1 MMRLDSLRESSFR
14 SAAHSFGRV
23 QRRTLSALWL
33 GLLLLSTVR
42 HARAQE
48 TVLELDPAQTQ
59 IGFMLGDVL
68 HTVHGMFKLRQAT
81 ISFNPTTGQAG
92 GLVVVDATSGESGS
106 HARDHKMHKDVL
118 QSDQYPE
125 ITFVPQQVQGQV
137 LPAGDFKV
145 QVLGIFTMHGESRPL
160 TLSVQATATG
170 EQLTANVT
178 FSVPYVNWGLKNP
191 STLFLRVNS
200 SVDIAIQAVGHIRLV
215 VAH

>member
-1 MMRLDSLRESSFR
+1 MMRLDSLRENSFR

-23 QRRTLSALWL
+23 QRRILSALWL
-33 GLLLLSTVR
+33 ALLLLSTVR

-59 IGFMLGDVL
+59 IGFTLGDVL

-160 TLSVQATATG
+160 TLSVQANCDRRT
-170 EQLTANVT
+170 
-178 FSVPYVNWGLKNP
+178 
-191 STLFLRVNS
+191 
-200 SVDIAIQAVGHIRLV
+200 VDCQRDFQRSLCELGAQESEHAFP
-215 VAH
+215 AC

>member
-1 MMRLDSLRESSFR
+1 MMRLDSLRENSFR
-14 SAAHSFGRV
+14 SAAHSVGRV
-23 QRRTLSALWL
+23 QRRILPALGSA
-33 GLLLLSTVR
+33 LLLLSTVP

-59 IGFMLGDVL
+59 IGFTLGDVL

-145 QVLGIFTMHGESRPL
+145 QVMGNFTMHGESRPL
-160 TLSVQATATG
+160 TLSVQANATG
-170 EQLTANVT
+170 EQLTASVT

-200 SVDIAIQAVGHIRLV
+200 TVDIAIQAVGHIRLV
-215 VAH
+215 AAH

>member
-1 MMRLDSLRESSFR
+1 MMRLNTLREDSIYSSPQ
-14 SAAHSFGRV
+14 SHGRV
-23 QRRTLSALWL
+23 QRRILSAL
-33 GLLLLSTVR
+33 GLALLVLTSAR
-42 HARAQE
+42 YARAQE

-59 IGFMLGDVL
+59 IGFTLGDVL

-92 GLVVVDATSGESGS
+92 GLVVVDATSGDSGS
-106 HARDHKMHKDVL
+106 HARDRKMHKDVL
-118 QSDQYPE
+118 QSEQYPE

-137 LPAGDFKV
+137 LPTGDFKV
-145 QVLGIFTMHGESRPL
+145 QVLGIFTMHGESHPL
-160 TLSVQATATG
+160 TLLVQANATG

-200 SVDIAIQAVGHIRLV
+200 TVDIAIQAAGHIRLV
-215 VAH
+215 AAH